1 MSRIDYLPALPVPH
15 PGELLREEVLPAA
28 GLRPAQAAQRLG
40 VSRQSLHAI
49 LSGRAGISADMA
61 PRRAALFGNSP
72 MHRFNMQA
80 LYDLQRSRERH
91 GDEIKQ
97 IERVAA

>member
-1 MSRIDYLPALPVPH
+1 MTEIGYLPAFPVPH
-15 PGELLREEVLPAA
+15 PGELLREEILPAA

-40 VSRQSLHAI
+40 VSRQALHAV
-49 LSGRAGISADMA
+49 LSGRAGVSADMA
-61 PRRAALFGNSP
+61 LRFAALFGNSP
-72 MHRFNMQA
+72 MHWLNMQA

-97 IERVAA
+97 IERIEA